1 CRRGARGAPHRAAR
15 NHARRRFRPD
25 YSTGPGAGLPEKLA
39 MAAGAVLGCA
49 ARLAPPAAGNRNLYR
64 PSEALPPPITPMT
77 ARTRGL
83 AAFQCFEP
91 FRRLARPMTGPP
103 RASARPAKRS
113 RHAVKRYIKENRKR
127 FCGNTQCRARGRRKG
142 RAMPSK
148 DTSKKTAKGFA
159 EILNAARAAGLTPP
173 PEPDGKHF
181 QNGALYYLA
190 LNDPVMSAAMQN
202 ARESLPGFLALARHP
217 GPTME
222 CFAVK
227 IALLGDAGPEFFWIY
242 PFAYVGDRFIGQI
255 G

>member
-1 CRRGARGAPHRAAR
+1 
-15 NHARRRFRPD
+15 
-25 YSTGPGAGLPEKLA
+25 
-39 MAAGAVLGCA
+39 
-49 ARLAPPAAGNRNLYR
+49 
-64 PSEALPPPITPMT
+64 
-77 ARTRGL
+77 
-83 AAFQCFEP
+83 
-91 FRRLARPMTGPP
+91 
-103 RASARPAKRS
+103 
-113 RHAVKRYIKENRKR
+113 
-127 FCGNTQCRARGRRKG
+127 
-142 RAMPSK
+142 MPSK

-227 IALLGDAGPEFFWIY
+227 IALLGDGGPEFFWIY

-255 G
+255 GNTPLTLAALKKGGTITFGKRDIVDWMYTDAGVTKGNYSARAILKAALPRDRAAFKRRFGLEFDF